1 MIVYQCPFW
10 SGTLSEI
17 KDLNNMILVW
27 TCLNKSLRSPFNLT
41 MMWNFISIRQWCEF
55 SWNGWKFE
63 ERAQRMCNFPA
74 SPSTPPADKCCVIP
88 TTNFRRKKL
97 NWKSI
102 HFESGRQSTHPAAS
116 IWLNSHFSTFS
127 SGSIGAFRQKL
138 QLYIFCQSSLFWVRN
153 FSGSLLSIEG
163 TAIFTRKLKEKKIV
177 K

>member
-1 MIVYQCPFW
+1 M
-10 SGTLSEI
+10 
-17 KDLNNMILVW
+17 W
-27 TCLNKSLRSPFNLT
+27 TCFNKSVRSPFNLT
-41 MMWNFISIRQWCEF
+41 MMWNFISIGQWCEF

-74 SPSTPPADKCCVIP
+74 TPSTPPADKCCVIP

-127 SGSIGAFRQKL
+127 SGSIGAFRPKL
-138 QLYIFCQSSLFWVRN
+138 QSRAKRGAGAGLARRNLPSITMTFILFLMAAPEISVTIH
-153 FSGSLLSIEG
+153 L
-163 TAIFTRKLKEKKIV
+163 AISHN
-177 K
+177 

>member
-1 MIVYQCPFW
+1 MLVNYFPHLMYFKTEFLFMIVYQCPVG
-10 SGTLSEI
+10 SGTLSEF
-17 KDLNNMILVW
+17 KDLNNIILVW

-41 MMWNFISIRQWCEF
+41 MMWNFISIGQWCEF

-127 SGSIGAFRQKL
+127 SGSLGAFRPKL
-138 QLYIFCQSSLFWVRN
+138 QSRAKMGACVGLLQSGACL
-153 FSGSLLSIEG
+153 
-163 TAIFTRKLKEKKIV
+163 
-177 K
+177 

>member
-1 MIVYQCPFW
+1 MSIW
-10 SGTLSEI
+10 IGTLSKF
-17 KDLNNMILVW
+17 KDPNNIILVW

-41 MMWNFISIRQWCEF
+41 MMWNFISIGQWCEF

-74 SPSTPPADKCCVIP
+74 TPSTPPADKCCVIP

-127 SGSIGAFRQKL
+127 SGSIGAFRPKL
-138 QLYIFCQSSLFWVRN
+138 QSRAKMGARVGLLQSGACL
-153 FSGSLLSIEG
+153 
-163 TAIFTRKLKEKKIV
+163 
-177 K
+177 